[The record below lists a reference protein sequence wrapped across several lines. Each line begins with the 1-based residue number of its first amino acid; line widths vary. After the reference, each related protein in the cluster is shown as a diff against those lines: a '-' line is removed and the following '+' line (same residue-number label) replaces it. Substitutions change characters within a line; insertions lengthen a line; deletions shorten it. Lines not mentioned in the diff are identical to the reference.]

1 MTGTKEIEGGVTKMV
16 VLGGNFEMGDFY
28 DYRNDR
34 IVTGRKCWDSKEIA
48 GATWK
53 DNRFTLKLKS
63 PESGSTKNKWENM
76 GLKEHSQVSIMAG
89 LIENHRGA
97 AKYLNDRDGLSE
109 ASQVL
114 ICRVKSRKLKLDFK
128 TLISQDVPQLQDLG
142 QETQSEKNPTHVVVG
157 VTYGVEAYCVLVME
171 SDENARKD
179 AEEFLSKIARKM
191 EKALDNYLDLS
202 NFKEQF
208 DKENRTQ
215 LTRVKCR
222 MYADLH
228 TWAFRECEIFEA
240 YKQCYKLIQQV
251 QDVGNNESIPIAIL
265 LCPLKA
271 ISGQVDD
278 KHLEYH
284 DVDPELVARCG
295 LIWNELDRI
304 WAKSVAFRD
313 INKKAD
319 NVSFRQFEE
328 TITKYKELMQKSLKN
343 ELTKAR
349 KTGQQYE
356 IEKVINIAENHPI
369 FNPSRLEQWLQ
380 YQQAECEMYEKIS
393 SITNIV
399 CLSSKKQLE
408 MELQN
413 SFDAKYTL
421 VLSVP
426 LLDER
431 MNGILEA
438 MKNYV
443 DSKLVYMKEDPNADA
458 NRSVEADCE
467 GSDDLVHGIQR
478 KQKYVLSKIQE
489 FTNHMEK
496 NKHLEN
502 IVQFFIVFRQSV
514 VEFGCRYSVYETRRL
529 LTDNLNQLPRPPTGL
544 RIRPPKT
551 RPARK
556 TTSTYAIDLEWDYED
571 LGFPCHF
578 LVEYRLDGNKDEVW
592 TQRKTTKSGE
602 TQLAIPYTSGSAM
615 TIRVAADTCIGR
627 SEFSEVVDTATVR
640 ELNEYEE
647 VIHEKGFLVSKAETY
662 VGPKN
667 EEEMDRSRKTE
678 PAATSMST
686 SQQPIETKNAE
697 AILLSTSHVVTSDT
711 PRKGWKAPDSTN
723 MSMNEEPML
732 GMDQENEFKDHM
744 TDDSDEDDCEV
755 VSLEDD
761 NGNDEISEVEEE
773 TSNTAIE
780 EHVTKMVVLEGGF
793 QVGDLYDYRSDRIL
807 TDGRKYWESRKI
819 GSLIKANNNF
829 SLEFECSD
837 SSTMNNKMENMSL
850 DEHFQATFMAG
861 LIEKPRGG
869 SRYLTYCCSSSQA
882 ALVLICRAKSKV
894 VQLDLQNLAIQN
906 VTHLYD
912 TWKKTKSSKS
922 KTNPTHIVVGVT
934 YGAEAYCVLTQ
945 DFKDAETDDDSREE
959 AEQFLSNIANKM
971 ENALEE
977 ELNLAEFKQQFDM
990 NEKKQLSNIKC
1001 YLYTDLQTGV
1011 AQECSVPDVY
1021 KNFLKFIQQVEKTG
1035 IGNNKSIPIAVSL
1048 CPLQA
1053 IMEHDEGG
1061 QFEFHDVDPE
1071 LISRCARIW
1080 DELDQVCAK
1089 SVVIRTANKK
1099 VDKSSLRQFEEA
1111 VGKYKS
1117 LMQTSLKKGI
1127 AKARETGQ
1135 QSEIEKAA
1143 KITENHS
1150 IFKPSQLVQW
1160 LLYKQ
1165 GECEMYEKISKMAK
1179 NLQLASKKTVEK
1191 ELGEAFEIKFTM
1203 VLGLPSLTQRTNKIL
1218 QAMKEYTEKYNTL
1231 VPYDDEENE
1240 TDDNVEE
1247 ESNMPWNQQT
1257 QKYVLSKVREFAE
1270 HVEKNK
1276 HLENQVQFFV
1286 NFCETDKD
1294 VGCRYSVYDATR
1306 LLKDNIFQLPK
1317 PPTGLRVHAP
1327 KTSNPPEKNIVLAW
1341 DYAELG
1347 FPCYFLVEYR
1357 PCDGNDETW
1366 TQKKT
1371 TKPRETQI
1379 TIPYETR
1386 SAIEFR
1392 VAADTC
1398 IGRSEFSEVVDTV
1411 TVREL
1416 NEDEEA
1422 IHEKEFL
1429 VSKTETYVGPKNE
1442 EEMDRSRKT
1451 EPAAT
1456 SMSTSQQ
1463 PIETKNAEAILLS
1476 TSHVVT
1482 YDTPRKGWKAPD
1494 STNTTM
1500 NEEILLRIDRENK
1513 IGDHMTDYSNK
1524 DDAKPNCK
1532 TAYLEED
1539 DGDDEKTQAKG
1550 KIKNNAIEQHVTEMV
1565 VLEGGFQLGDLYDYR
1580 SDRILTEGR
1589 KYVESSKIG
1598 YPIKVNN
1605 KLSLEFKCSDSST
1618 MNNKMENMGLDEHL
1632 QASFMAGLIEKPRG
1646 GSRYLTYCCSSSQAA
1661 QVLICRVE
1669 SKVTQL
1675 DLQNLTIPDV
1685 THLYD
1690 TLKKTKSFKSKTN
1703 PTHIVVGV
1711 TYGAEAYCVLTQD
1724 LKDAETDD
1732 DSREEAEQFLSNIA
1746 NKMENALEEELNLAE
1761 FKQQF
1766 DMNEKKQ
1773 LSNIKCYL
1781 YTDLQTGVVQECSV
1795 PDVYKHFLK
1804 FTQQVKKT
1812 GNGNNKSIP
1821 IAVSLCPLQAIME
1834 HDEGGQFEFHDVDP
1848 ELISRCVR
1856 IWDEL
1861 DQVCAKS
1868 VVIRTANKKV
1878 DKSSLRQFEEA
1889 VGKYKS
1895 LMQTSLKKGIA
1906 KARETGQQSE
1916 IEKAA
1921 KITEN
1926 HSIFKPSQLVQWLL
1940 YKQGECEMYEKIS
1953 KMAKNLQLASKK
1965 TVEKQLGEAFDIK
1978 HTVVLSLP
1986 CLEQRTNKIL
1996 RALKDYTEKYNTL
2009 VTYDDEENETDDNVE
2024 EESNMPWN
2032 QQTQK
2037 YVLSKVREFA
2047 EHVEKNKHLENQVQF
2062 FMTFCET
2069 DKDVGCRYSVYDAT
2083 RLLKDNISQLPK
2095 PPTGLRVH
2103 APKTSNPPKKNIVL
2117 AWDYAELGFPYHFL
2131 VEYRR
2136 CDGNDETWT
2145 QKKTTNPRETQIT
2158 IPYKTR
2164 SAIEFR
2170 VAADTCIGRSEFS
2183 EVINTESEC
2192 DAVDDEETSSDTVS
2206 TYSEAGTADIRR
2218 RSEMRKTGTAASLQT
2233 SQPSTKNIRAAIK
2246 PPTDVEVETVT
2257 QSTAELGWVTSATEN
2272 RSISYR
2278 VRYWQ
2283 YGQDESQA
2291 NELEVAVGESGCRL
2305 EGLLPETTYNIN
2317 IVAVSN
2323 GGREMSEPS
2332 ETLHLVTVHQHVR
2345 FAETMAKCGI
2355 KIGDRNGM
2363 NLLAVP
2369 LTKSPR
2375 SNSTVVRFAF
2385 GKESGSRTVLHKT
2398 ILVMGATGAG
2408 KTTLINGMINYIF
2421 NVEWEDTFRFQ
2432 LIREQLVGSSQSQS
2446 QTSGITA
2453 YDIHHAEGFR
2463 VPYSLTIVDT
2473 PGYGDTKGLDRDK
2486 EITEMIRKFFED
2498 KSGIQNLDIIGF
2510 VAQASLPRL
2519 TPTQIYIF
2527 DSVLSIFGKDVEENI
2542 DFLLTFADG
2551 QNPPILSAIAAAG
2564 LPYPKEPGTGLPRHH
2579 KFNNSGFFCSNRE
2592 SGSDASNT
2600 AEKFNRFFWRMGM
2613 ENFQRFF
2620 STLAAMK
2627 TKSLSLTKQVLE
2639 ERRRLEATV
2648 EGLQPLIKIGLT
2660 KMEEMR
2666 KTKQVITN
2674 SQAQIDANENVE
2686 IEVEVHEAVQVKYD
2700 GGCLTNCNK
2709 CHVTCHIPCYLGN
2722 TENKL
2727 NCAAMDH
2734 SMPAE
2739 TRSCTVCPQKCIWN
2753 LHENQPYKWEYV
2765 KRKKT
2770 TSSDAI
2776 KEKYEAEMNRKLTAQ
2791 QLVEVLE
2798 RDVQKNDAEVLQQVE
2813 TVTQCIKRLEEI
2825 ALRPNPFSTPEYIDL
2840 IIDAEQQE
2848 KRQGYK
2854 ERIESLKKLRKM
2866 AVITSK
2872 IKNNENLMS
2881 LDRKDDYEA

>member
-1 MTGTKEIEGGVTKMV
+1 MTGTKAMERGVTKMV

-34 IVTGRKCWDSKEIA
+34 IVTGRKCWDSEEIA
-48 GATWK
+48 GATWS

-63 PESGSTKNKWENM
+63 PESGSTRNKWENM
-76 GLKEHSQVSIMAG
+76 GLKEHSQASIMAG

-128 TLISQDVPQLQDLG
+128 TLISQDVPHLQDLG

-157 VTYGVEAYCVLVME
+157 VTYGAEAYCVLALE

-191 EKALDNYLDLS
+191 EEALDNYLDLS
-202 NFKEQF
+202 DFKEQF
-208 DKENRTQ
+208 DKEDKTQ

-222 MYADLH
+222 MFADLH
-228 TWAFRECEIFEA
+228 TSAFRECGVFEA
-240 YKQCYKLIQQV
+240 YKQCYKIIQQV
-251 QDVGNNESIPIAIL
+251 QNTEGGSNESIPIAIF

-271 ISGQVDD
+271 ILGQIEG
-278 KHLEYH
+278 KQFEYH
-284 DVDPELVARCG
+284 DVDSEVVARCG

-304 WAKSVAFRD
+304 CAKSVAFRSV
-313 INKKAD
+313 NKNAD
-319 NVSFRQFEE
+319 NISFRQFEE
-328 TITKYKELMQKSLKN
+328 AIAKYKELVQKSLKN
-343 ELTKAR
+343 GITKAR
-349 KTGQQYE
+349 ETGQQDE
-356 IEKVINIAENHPI
+356 IERVINIGENHPI

-380 YQQAECEMYEKIS
+380 YQQAECEMYDKIS

-413 SFDAKYTL
+413 SFDAEYTL

-467 GSDDLVHGIQR
+467 GSDDLGHGIQR
-478 KQKYVLSKIQE
+478 KRKHVLAKIQA
-489 FTNHMEK
+489 FTDYVEK
-496 NKHLEN
+496 NKHLEK
-502 IVQFFIVFRQSV
+502 IVQFFIVLRQSV
-514 VEFGCRYSVYETRRL
+514 VEFGCRYSVYETGRL
-529 LTDNLNQLPRPPTGL
+529 LRDNLNQLPRPPSGL

-627 SEFSEVVDTATVR
+627 SEFSEVVDTVTVR
-640 ELNEYEE
+640 ELNEDQEA
-647 VIHEKGFLVSKAETY
+647 IHEKECSGSEAETS

-697 AILLSTSHVVTSDT
+697 TILLSTSHVVTSDT

-732 GMDQENEFKDHM
+732 GMDQENEFGDHM

-761 NGNDEISEVEEE
+761 DGNDEISQVEEE

-819 GSLIKANNNF
+819 GSLIKVNNNF

-837 SSTMNNKMENMSL
+837 SSTMNNKMENMGL
-850 DEHFQATFMAG
+850 HEHF
-861 LIEKPRGG
+861 
-869 SRYLTYCCSSSQA
+869 
-882 ALVLICRAKSKV
+882 
-894 VQLDLQNLAIQN
+894 
-906 VTHLYD
+906 
-912 TWKKTKSSKS
+912 
-922 KTNPTHIVVGVT
+922 
-934 YGAEAYCVLTQ
+934 
-945 DFKDAETDDDSREE
+945 
-959 AEQFLSNIANKM
+959 
-971 ENALEE
+971 
-977 ELNLAEFKQQFDM
+977 
-990 NEKKQLSNIKC
+990 
-1001 YLYTDLQTGV
+1001 
-1011 AQECSVPDVY
+1011 
-1021 KNFLKFIQQVEKTG
+1021 
-1035 IGNNKSIPIAVSL
+1035 
-1048 CPLQA
+1048 
-1053 IMEHDEGG
+1053 
-1061 QFEFHDVDPE
+1061 
-1071 LISRCARIW
+1071 
-1080 DELDQVCAK
+1080 
-1089 SVVIRTANKK
+1089 
-1099 VDKSSLRQFEEA
+1099 
-1111 VGKYKS
+1111 
-1117 LMQTSLKKGI
+1117 
-1127 AKARETGQ
+1127 
-1135 QSEIEKAA
+1135 
-1143 KITENHS
+1143 
-1150 IFKPSQLVQW
+1150 
-1160 LLYKQ
+1160 
-1165 GECEMYEKISKMAK
+1165 
-1179 NLQLASKKTVEK
+1179 
-1191 ELGEAFEIKFTM
+1191 
-1203 VLGLPSLTQRTNKIL
+1203 
-1218 QAMKEYTEKYNTL
+1218 
-1231 VPYDDEENE
+1231 
-1240 TDDNVEE
+1240 
-1247 ESNMPWNQQT
+1247 
-1257 QKYVLSKVREFAE
+1257 
-1270 HVEKNK
+1270 
-1276 HLENQVQFFV
+1276 
-1286 NFCETDKD
+1286 
-1294 VGCRYSVYDATR
+1294 
-1306 LLKDNIFQLPK
+1306 
-1317 PPTGLRVHAP
+1317 
-1327 KTSNPPEKNIVLAW
+1327 
-1341 DYAELG
+1341 
-1347 FPCYFLVEYR
+1347 
-1357 PCDGNDETW
+1357 
-1366 TQKKT
+1366 
-1371 TKPRETQI
+1371 
-1379 TIPYETR
+1379 
-1386 SAIEFR
+1386 
-1392 VAADTC
+1392 
-1398 IGRSEFSEVVDTV
+1398 
-1411 TVREL
+1411 
-1416 NEDEEA
+1416 
-1422 IHEKEFL
+1422 
-1429 VSKTETYVGPKNE
+1429 
-1442 EEMDRSRKT
+1442 
-1451 EPAAT
+1451 
-1456 SMSTSQQ
+1456 
-1463 PIETKNAEAILLS
+1463 
-1476 TSHVVT
+1476 
-1482 YDTPRKGWKAPD
+1482 
-1494 STNTTM
+1494 
-1500 NEEILLRIDRENK
+1500 
-1513 IGDHMTDYSNK
+1513 
-1524 DDAKPNCK
+1524 
-1532 TAYLEED
+1532 
-1539 DGDDEKTQAKG
+1539 
-1550 KIKNNAIEQHVTEMV
+1550 
-1565 VLEGGFQLGDLYDYR
+1565 
-1580 SDRILTEGR
+1580 
-1589 KYVESSKIG
+1589 
-1598 YPIKVNN
+1598 
-1605 KLSLEFKCSDSST
+1605 
-1618 MNNKMENMGLDEHL
+1618 

-1675 DLQNLTIPDV
+1675 DLQNLAIEDV

-1690 TLKKTKSFKSKTN
+1690 TWKKTKSSKSKTN

-1781 YTDLQTGVVQECSV
+1781 YTDLQTGVAQECRV

-1804 FTQQVKKT
+1804 FIQQVKKT
-1812 GNGNNKSIP
+1812 GIGNNKSIP

-1848 ELISRCVR
+1848 ELISRCAR

-1868 VVIRTANKKV
+1868 VAIRTVNKKV

-1940 YKQGECEMYEKIS
+1940 YKQGECKMYEKIS

-1965 TVEKQLGEAFDIK
+1965 TVEKELGEAFEIK
-1978 HTVVLSLP
+1978 FTMVLGLPSLT
-1986 CLEQRTNKIL
+1986 QRTNKIL
-1996 RALKDYTEKYNTL
+1996 QAMKEYTDSYETL
-2009 VTYDDEENETDDNVE
+2009 VAYNKDEDENETNDNEE

-2032 QQTQK
+2032 QQKQK

-2083 RLLKDNISQLPK
+2083 RLLKDNISRLPQ

-2103 APKTSNPPKKNIVL
+2103 APKTSNPPKRNIVV

-2131 VEYRR
+2131 VEYRP

-2183 EVINTESEC
+2183 EVINTESEW

-2206 TYSEAGTADIRR
+2206 MYSEEGSAEFSR
-2218 RSEMRKTGTAASLQT
+2218 RSEMRKTGNAASLQT

-2272 RSISYR
+2272 KSISYR

-2317 IVAVSN
+2317 IVAISN

-2332 ETLHLVTVHQHVR
+2332 ETLHLTTVHQHVR
-2345 FAETMAKCGI
+2345 FAETMIKRGI
-2355 KIGDRNGM
+2355 KIGNRNGM
-2363 NLLAVP
+2363 DLLAVP

-2375 SNSTVVRFAF
+2375 SNSTVERFVF
-2385 GKESGSRTVLHKT
+2385 GKQSSGTGKVQHKT

-2421 NVEWEDTFRFQ
+2421 NVEWDDKFRFQ

-2453 YDIHHAEGFR
+2453 YDIYHTEGFR
-2463 VPYSLTIVDT
+2463 IPYSLTIVDT

-2551 QNPPILSAIAAAG
+2551 QNPPILTAIAEAG

-2739 TRSCTVCPQKCIWN
+2739 NRSCTVCPQKCIWN

-2791 QLVEVLE
+2791 QLVDVLE
-2798 RDVQKNDAEVLQQVE
+2798 RDVQKNEENVLQHIE

-2872 IKNNENLMS
+2872 IKNKENLMS
-2881 LDRKDDYEA
+2881 LDRKDDYEAQTESDEGDDNETVNAYDDDDDNMSLQSAQTDHSKFLKFPKLFSFQK

>member
-16 VLGGNFEMGDFY
+16 VLGGHFEMGDFY

-128 TLISQDVPQLQDLG
+128 TLISQNVPQLQDLG

-157 VTYGVEAYCVLVME
+157 VTYGAEAYCVLVME
-171 SDENARKD
+171 SDENARKG

-191 EKALDNYLDLS
+191 EEALDNYLDLS

-208 DKENRTQ
+208 DKEDKTQ

-228 TWAFRECEIFEA
+228 TRAFRECEIFEA
-240 YKQCYKLIQQV
+240 YKQCYRLIQQV

-349 KTGQQYE
+349 KTGRQYE

-369 FNPSRLEQWLQ
+369 FNPSRLQLWLQ
-380 YQQAECEMYEKIS
+380 YQQAECKMYDKIS

-413 SFDAKYTL
+413 SFDAEYTL

-431 MNGILEA
+431 MDGILEA

-443 DSKLVYMKEDPNADA
+443 ASKLVNMKEDPNADA

-467 GSDDLVHGIQR
+467 GSDDLGHGIQR
-478 KQKYVLSKIQE
+478 KQKYVLAKIQA
-489 FTNHMEK
+489 FTDYVEK

-502 IVQFFIVFRQSV
+502 IVQFFIVLRQSV
-514 VEFGCRYSVYETRRL
+514 VEFGCRYSVYETGRL
-529 LTDNLNQLPRPPTGL
+529 LRDNLNQLPRPPTGL

-615 TIRVAADTCIGR
+615 TIRVAADTRIGR
-627 SEFSEVVDTATVR
+627 SEFSEVIDTVTVR
-640 ELNEYEE
+640 ELNEDEE
-647 VIHEKGFLVSKAETY
+647 AIHEKECSGSEAETS

-697 AILLSTSHVVTSDT
+697 AILLCTSHVVTSET

-732 GMDQENEFKDHM
+732 GMDQENEFGDHM
-744 TDDSDEDDCEV
+744 TDDSDEDDAKPNCKKAYLE
-755 VSLEDD
+755 EDD
-761 NGNDEISEVEEE
+761 GDDEKTKAEEK
-773 TSNTAIE
+773 TKNNAIE
-780 EHVTKMVVLEGGF
+780 QHVKEMVVLEGGF
-793 QVGDLYDYRSDRIL
+793 QLGDLYDYRSDRIL
-807 TDGRKYWESRKI
+807 TEGRKYVESSKI
-819 GSLIKANNNF
+819 GYPIKVNNKL
-829 SLEFECSD
+829 SLEFKCSD
-837 SSTMNNKMENMSL
+837 SSTMNNKMENMGL
-850 DEHFQATFMAG
+850 DEHLQATFMAG

-882 ALVLICRAKSKV
+882 AQVLICRVESKV
-894 VQLDLQNLAIQN
+894 AQLDLQNLAIQD

-945 DFKDAETDDDSREE
+945 DLKDAETDDDSREE
-959 AEQFLSNIANKM
+959 AEQFLSKIAKKV

-1021 KNFLKFIQQVEKTG
+1021 KHFLKFIQQVQKTG

-1061 QFEFHDVDPE
+1061 QFEFYDVDPE

-1089 SVVIRTANKK
+1089 SVAIRTVNKK

-1179 NLQLASKKTVEK
+1179 NLPLASKKTVEK
-1191 ELGEAFEIKFTM
+1191 KLGENLE
-1203 VLGLPSLTQRTNKIL
+1203 
-1218 QAMKEYTEKYNTL
+1218 MKY
-1231 VPYDDEENE
+1231 
-1240 TDDNVEE
+1240 
-1247 ESNMPWNQQT
+1247 
-1257 QKYVLSKVREFAE
+1257 
-1270 HVEKNK
+1270 
-1276 HLENQVQFFV
+1276 
-1286 NFCETDKD
+1286 
-1294 VGCRYSVYDATR
+1294 
-1306 LLKDNIFQLPK
+1306 
-1317 PPTGLRVHAP
+1317 
-1327 KTSNPPEKNIVLAW
+1327 
-1341 DYAELG
+1341 
-1347 FPCYFLVEYR
+1347 
-1357 PCDGNDETW
+1357 
-1366 TQKKT
+1366 
-1371 TKPRETQI
+1371 
-1379 TIPYETR
+1379 
-1386 SAIEFR
+1386 
-1392 VAADTC
+1392 
-1398 IGRSEFSEVVDTV
+1398 
-1411 TVREL
+1411 
-1416 NEDEEA
+1416 
-1422 IHEKEFL
+1422 
-1429 VSKTETYVGPKNE
+1429 
-1442 EEMDRSRKT
+1442 
-1451 EPAAT
+1451 
-1456 SMSTSQQ
+1456 
-1463 PIETKNAEAILLS
+1463 
-1476 TSHVVT
+1476 
-1482 YDTPRKGWKAPD
+1482 
-1494 STNTTM
+1494 
-1500 NEEILLRIDRENK
+1500 
-1513 IGDHMTDYSNK
+1513 
-1524 DDAKPNCK
+1524 
-1532 TAYLEED
+1532 
-1539 DGDDEKTQAKG
+1539 
-1550 KIKNNAIEQHVTEMV
+1550 
-1565 VLEGGFQLGDLYDYR
+1565 
-1580 SDRILTEGR
+1580 
-1589 KYVESSKIG
+1589 
-1598 YPIKVNN
+1598 
-1605 KLSLEFKCSDSST
+1605 
-1618 MNNKMENMGLDEHL
+1618 
-1632 QASFMAGLIEKPRG
+1632 
-1646 GSRYLTYCCSSSQAA
+1646 
-1661 QVLICRVE
+1661 
-1669 SKVTQL
+1669 
-1675 DLQNLTIPDV
+1675 
-1685 THLYD
+1685 
-1690 TLKKTKSFKSKTN
+1690 
-1703 PTHIVVGV
+1703 
-1711 TYGAEAYCVLTQD
+1711 
-1724 LKDAETDD
+1724 
-1732 DSREEAEQFLSNIA
+1732 
-1746 NKMENALEEELNLAE
+1746 
-1761 FKQQF
+1761 
-1766 DMNEKKQ
+1766 
-1773 LSNIKCYL
+1773 
-1781 YTDLQTGVVQECSV
+1781 
-1795 PDVYKHFLK
+1795 
-1804 FTQQVKKT
+1804 
-1812 GNGNNKSIP
+1812 
-1821 IAVSLCPLQAIME
+1821 
-1834 HDEGGQFEFHDVDP
+1834 
-1848 ELISRCVR
+1848 
-1856 IWDEL
+1856 
-1861 DQVCAKS
+1861 
-1868 VVIRTANKKV
+1868 
-1878 DKSSLRQFEEA
+1878 
-1889 VGKYKS
+1889 
-1895 LMQTSLKKGIA
+1895 
-1906 KARETGQQSE
+1906 
-1916 IEKAA
+1916 
-1921 KITEN
+1921 
-1926 HSIFKPSQLVQWLL
+1926 
-1940 YKQGECEMYEKIS
+1940 
-1953 KMAKNLQLASKK
+1953 
-1965 TVEKQLGEAFDIK
+1965 
-1978 HTVVLSLP
+1978 TVVLSLP

-1996 RALKDYTEKYNTL
+1996 RALKDYTDKYNTL
-2009 VTYDDEENETDDNVE
+2009 VTYNDEENETDDNVE
-2024 EESNMPWN
+2024 EESNRPWN
-2032 QQTQK
+2032 HQTQK
-2037 YVLSKVREFA
+2037 
-2047 EHVEKNKHLENQVQF
+2047 
-2062 FMTFCET
+2062 
-2069 DKDVGCRYSVYDAT
+2069 
-2083 RLLKDNISQLPK
+2083 
-2095 PPTGLRVH
+2095 
-2103 APKTSNPPKKNIVL
+2103 
-2117 AWDYAELGFPYHFL
+2117 
-2131 VEYRR
+2131 
-2136 CDGNDETWT
+2136 
-2145 QKKTTNPRETQIT
+2145 
-2158 IPYKTR
+2158 
-2164 SAIEFR
+2164 
-2170 VAADTCIGRSEFS
+2170 
-2183 EVINTESEC
+2183 
-2192 DAVDDEETSSDTVS
+2192 
-2206 TYSEAGTADIRR
+2206 
-2218 RSEMRKTGTAASLQT
+2218 
-2233 SQPSTKNIRAAIK
+2233 
-2246 PPTDVEVETVT
+2246 
-2257 QSTAELGWVTSATEN
+2257 
-2272 RSISYR
+2272 SISYR

-2305 EGLLPETTYNIN
+2305 EGLLPETTYKIN
-2317 IVAVSN
+2317 IVAVSD

-2345 FAETMAKCGI
+2345 FAETMAKRGI

-2527 DSVLSIFGKDVEENI
+2527 DSVLSIFGNDVEENI
-2542 DFLLTFADG
+2542 DFLLTFADC
-2551 QNPPILSAIAAAG
+2551 QNPPILSAITAAG

-2613 ENFQRFF
+2613 ENFKHFF

-2727 NCAAMDH
+2727 NCTAMDH

-2825 ALRPNPFSTPEYIDL
+2825 ALRPNPFSTPQYIDL
-2840 IIDAEQQE
+2840 IIDSEQQE

>member
-16 VLGGNFEMGDFY
+16 VLGGHFEMGDFY

-128 TLISQDVPQLQDLG
+128 TLISQNVPQLQDLG

-157 VTYGVEAYCVLVME
+157 VTYGAEAYCVLVME
-171 SDENARKD
+171 SDENARKG

-191 EKALDNYLDLS
+191 EEALDNYLDLS

-208 DKENRTQ
+208 DKEDKTQ

-228 TWAFRECEIFEA
+228 TSAFRECRVFEA
-240 YKQCYKLIQQV
+240 YKQCYKIIQQV
-251 QDVGNNESIPIAIL
+251 QNTEGGNNESIPIAIL

-271 ISGQVDD
+271 ILGQIEG
-278 KHLEYH
+278 KQFEYH
-284 DVDPELVARCG
+284 DVDSEVVARCG

-304 WAKSVAFRD
+304 CAKSAAIRSV
-313 INKKAD
+313 NKNAD
-319 NVSFRQFEE
+319 KVSFRQFEE
-328 TITKYKELMQKSLKN
+328 AIAKYKELVQKSLKN
-343 ELTKAR
+343 GITKAR
-349 KTGQQYE
+349 ETGQQDE
-356 IEKVINIAENHPI
+356 IERVINIGENHPI

-393 SITNIV
+393 SITDIV

-443 DSKLVYMKEDPNADA
+443 DSKLVYMKEDPNADT

-467 GSDDLVHGIQR
+467 GSDDLGHGIQR
-478 KQKYVLSKIQE
+478 KQKHVLAKIRE
-489 FTNHMEK
+489 FTDHVEK

-514 VEFGCRYSVYETRRL
+514 VEFGCRYSVYETGRL
-529 LTDNLNQLPRPPTGL
+529 LTDNFNQLPRPPTGL
-544 RIRPPKT
+544 RIHPPKT

-627 SEFSEVVDTATVR
+627 SEFSEVVDTVTVR
-640 ELNEYEE
+640 ELNEDQEA
-647 VIHEKGFLVSKAETY
+647 IHEKEFLVSKAETS

-697 AILLSTSHVVTSDT
+697 AILLCTSHVVTSET

-732 GMDQENEFKDHM
+732 GMDQENEFGDHM
-744 TDDSDEDDCEV
+744 TDDSDEDDAKPNCKKAYLE
-755 VSLEDD
+755 EDD
-761 NGNDEISEVEEE
+761 GDDEKTKAEEK
-773 TSNTAIE
+773 TKNNAIE
-780 EHVTKMVVLEGGF
+780 QHVKEMVVLEGGF
-793 QVGDLYDYRSDRIL
+793 QLGDLYDYRSDRIL
-807 TDGRKYWESRKI
+807 TEGRKYVESSKI
-819 GSLIKANNNF
+819 GYPIKVNNKL
-829 SLEFECSD
+829 SLEFKCSD
-837 SSTMNNKMENMSL
+837 SSTMNNKMENMGL
-850 DEHFQATFMAG
+850 DEHLQATFMAG

-882 ALVLICRAKSKV
+882 AQVLICRVESKV
-894 VQLDLQNLAIQN
+894 AQLDLQNLAIQD

-945 DFKDAETDDDSREE
+945 DLKDAETDDDSREE
-959 AEQFLSNIANKM
+959 AEQFLSKIAKKV

-1011 AQECSVPDVY
+1011 LQECSVPDVY
-1021 KNFLKFIQQVEKTG
+1021 KHFLKFTQQVKKTG

-1061 QFEFHDVDPE
+1061 QFEFYDVDPE

-1089 SVVIRTANKK
+1089 SVAIRTVNKK

-1179 NLQLASKKTVEK
+1179 NLPLASKKTVEK
-1191 ELGEAFEIKFTM
+1191 KLGENLEMKYTV
-1203 VLGLPSLTQRTNKIL
+1203 VLSLPCLEQRTNKIL
-1218 QAMKEYTEKYNTL
+1218 RALKDYTDKYNTL
-1231 VPYDDEENE
+1231 VTYNDEENE

-1247 ESNMPWNQQT
+1247 ESNRPWNHQT

-1276 HLENQVQFFV
+1276 HLENQVQF
-1286 NFCETDKD
+1286 
-1294 VGCRYSVYDATR
+1294 
-1306 LLKDNIFQLPK
+1306 L
-1317 PPTGLRVHAP
+1317 
-1327 KTSNPPEKNIVLAW
+1327 
-1341 DYAELG
+1341 
-1347 FPCYFLVEYR
+1347 
-1357 PCDGNDETW
+1357 
-1366 TQKKT
+1366 
-1371 TKPRETQI
+1371 
-1379 TIPYETR
+1379 
-1386 SAIEFR
+1386 
-1392 VAADTC
+1392 
-1398 IGRSEFSEVVDTV
+1398 
-1411 TVREL
+1411 
-1416 NEDEEA
+1416 
-1422 IHEKEFL
+1422 
-1429 VSKTETYVGPKNE
+1429 
-1442 EEMDRSRKT
+1442 
-1451 EPAAT
+1451 
-1456 SMSTSQQ
+1456 
-1463 PIETKNAEAILLS
+1463 
-1476 TSHVVT
+1476 
-1482 YDTPRKGWKAPD
+1482 
-1494 STNTTM
+1494 
-1500 NEEILLRIDRENK
+1500 
-1513 IGDHMTDYSNK
+1513 
-1524 DDAKPNCK
+1524 
-1532 TAYLEED
+1532 
-1539 DGDDEKTQAKG
+1539 
-1550 KIKNNAIEQHVTEMV
+1550 
-1565 VLEGGFQLGDLYDYR
+1565 
-1580 SDRILTEGR
+1580 
-1589 KYVESSKIG
+1589 
-1598 YPIKVNN
+1598 
-1605 KLSLEFKCSDSST
+1605 
-1618 MNNKMENMGLDEHL
+1618 
-1632 QASFMAGLIEKPRG
+1632 
-1646 GSRYLTYCCSSSQAA
+1646 
-1661 QVLICRVE
+1661 
-1669 SKVTQL
+1669 
-1675 DLQNLTIPDV
+1675 
-1685 THLYD
+1685 
-1690 TLKKTKSFKSKTN
+1690 
-1703 PTHIVVGV
+1703 
-1711 TYGAEAYCVLTQD
+1711 
-1724 LKDAETDD
+1724 
-1732 DSREEAEQFLSNIA
+1732 
-1746 NKMENALEEELNLAE
+1746 
-1761 FKQQF
+1761 
-1766 DMNEKKQ
+1766 
-1773 LSNIKCYL
+1773 
-1781 YTDLQTGVVQECSV
+1781 
-1795 PDVYKHFLK
+1795 
-1804 FTQQVKKT
+1804 
-1812 GNGNNKSIP
+1812 
-1821 IAVSLCPLQAIME
+1821 
-1834 HDEGGQFEFHDVDP
+1834 
-1848 ELISRCVR
+1848 
-1856 IWDEL
+1856 
-1861 DQVCAKS
+1861 
-1868 VVIRTANKKV
+1868 
-1878 DKSSLRQFEEA
+1878 
-1889 VGKYKS
+1889 
-1895 LMQTSLKKGIA
+1895 
-1906 KARETGQQSE
+1906 
-1916 IEKAA
+1916 
-1921 KITEN
+1921 
-1926 HSIFKPSQLVQWLL
+1926 
-1940 YKQGECEMYEKIS
+1940 
-1953 KMAKNLQLASKK
+1953 
-1965 TVEKQLGEAFDIK
+1965 
-1978 HTVVLSLP
+1978 
-1986 CLEQRTNKIL
+1986 
-1996 RALKDYTEKYNTL
+1996 
-2009 VTYDDEENETDDNVE
+2009 
-2024 EESNMPWN
+2024 
-2032 QQTQK
+2032 
-2037 YVLSKVREFA
+2037 
-2047 EHVEKNKHLENQVQF
+2047 
-2062 FMTFCET
+2062 MTFCET

-2083 RLLKDNISQLPK
+2083 RLLKDNISQLPQ

-2103 APKTSNPPKKNIVL
+2103 APKMSNPQKRNIVV
-2117 AWDYAELGFPYHFL
+2117 AWDYAELGFPCYFL

-2206 TYSEAGTADIRR
+2206 TYSEEGTADIRQ

-2233 SQPSTKNIRAAIK
+2233 SQSLTKNIRAAIK

-2305 EGLLPETTYNIN
+2305 EGLLPETTYKIN
-2317 IVAVSN
+2317 IVAVSD

-2345 FAETMAKCGI
+2345 FAETMAKRGI

-2527 DSVLSIFGKDVEENI
+2527 DSVLSIFGNDVEENI
-2542 DFLLTFADG
+2542 DFLLTFADC
-2551 QNPPILSAIAAAG
+2551 QNPPILSAITAAG

-2613 ENFQRFF
+2613 ENFKHFF

-2727 NCAAMDH
+2727 NCTAMDH

-2825 ALRPNPFSTPEYIDL
+2825 ALRPNPFSTPQYIDL
-2840 IIDAEQQE
+2840 IIDSEQQE